1 MSTTFSES
9 RPAAQASAYGGV
21 IDAIGGIAAA
31 AIAIVGLSGYHPE
44 LMAAIATIVF
54 GAALLIEGGT
64 LLSEYTL
71 VMPAIMNPAE
81 LANGGI
87 SVMFLTGVGGIVL
100 GILALLG
107 IAPATLTA
115 VAVIAFGA
123 AMLMSAGA
131 VRHLFVLQSAER
143 RAAVRS
149 SSELIAGEMASGSA
163 GVHVLAGV
171 TALVLGII
179 AVAGVNYA
187 VLTLSALLVLGATF
201 ILTGSSLSGL
211 VMGFMREDGAARERM
226 PRTPL

>member
-1 MSTTFSES
+1 MSTTFAE
-9 RPAAQASAYGGV
+9 RGAAQAGAYGGV

-31 AIAIVGLSGYHPE
+31 VIAIVGLSGYHPE
-44 LMAAIATIVF
+44 IMGAVATIVF

-71 VMPAIMNPAE
+71 VMPAVANPAD

-115 VAVIAFGA
+115 VSVIAFGA

-131 VRHLFVLQSAER
+131 VRHLFVLQSSVR
-143 RAAVRS
+143 RATVRS
-149 SSELIAGEMASGSA
+149 GGELIAGEMASGSA
-163 GVHVLAGV
+163 GVHVLSGV
-171 TALVLGII
+171 TALVLGIV
-179 AVAGVNYA
+179 AVASVGSA
-187 VLTLSALLVLGATF
+187 VLTLTALLVLGATF

-211 VMGFMREDGAARERM
+211 VMEFMRDEGAGHERL